1 MTYLSLIGLPP
12 LDWVRTPNLAT
23 GYCTVFDSLS
33 YCFCVCV
40 FFFFFVLIYYYCTVF
55 DSVIVLFS
63 SLGRCC
69 HVHGPYEAA
78 AMQLRMCSCSGAACS
93 ARVLPANIPLQA
105 CQVSARSLTL
115 VRTRM
120 QANPPALPPISVR
133 PSSGPTQ
140 RVQLPTS
147 RKTCANGAANGAAPA
162 QPATQVPAANG
173 AAVAAAAN
181 GMCPAAAMTPIKLPC
196 SGDELFEVTVQ
207 VITPY
212 TTDQQSWMC
221 RTASSAHCR
230 HFVQDQDSLV
240 ECAATSATVAEHF

>member
-12 LDWVRTPNLAT
+12 LDWVRTANLAT
-23 GYCTVFDSLS
+23 GYCTVFDSVIVLF
-33 YCFCVCV
+33 FCVCCSFSC
-40 FFFFFVLIYYYCTVF
+40 FFKIYIMIVLFRSGYCTVF
-55 DSVIVLFS
+55 EPRAMLPLV
-63 SLGRCC
+63 
-69 HVHGPYEAA
+69 HVKL
-78 AMQLRMCSCSGAACS
+78 QLCSCAGARAQ
-93 ARVLPANIPLQA
+93 AQPALPGCCLLTFHCKLVRFLPDPTH
-105 CQVSARSLTL
+105 RLTL
-115 VRTRM
+115 VRTRT

-207 VITPY
+207 VIKP
-212 TTDQQSWMC
+212 
-221 RTASSAHCR
+221 
-230 HFVQDQDSLV
+230 
-240 ECAATSATVAEHF
+240 